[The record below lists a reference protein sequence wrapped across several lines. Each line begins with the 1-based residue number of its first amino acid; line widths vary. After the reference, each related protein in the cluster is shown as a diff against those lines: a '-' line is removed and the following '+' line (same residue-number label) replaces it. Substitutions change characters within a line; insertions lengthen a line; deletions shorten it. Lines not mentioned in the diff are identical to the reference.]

1 MNKQFLSILGMCLLG
16 FSAQAQWVSHPIGF
30 ASSELVPLYLD
41 AVDANSAWA
50 VGSSAF
56 STAYEPPTAAH
67 STDGGLTWMV
77 ASLPVKAS
85 TIEDVTSLAAISA
98 TTAWVTTVEYN
109 GVGGHLLQ
117 TTDGGQSWLP
127 QGGTTTF
134 ADADSYPQFIRFFSV
149 TSGVAVGEK
158 IPGTSSFETYITT
171 NAGQTW
177 TPVANLPATLANEN
191 VVVLPPAVLG
201 SNIWFA
207 TSQGRVFHSA
217 DMGQTW
223 TVATVAANLLDPTAL
238 AFRDAQ
244 NGLLTVIDESGTNH
258 ELFRTTDGGATW
270 APLSYTGPLH
280 GFALSPVPGTSQ
292 FVSTGADIGNGDQ
305 GSSVSRDN
313 GQTWVSLENTV
324 DHLAVEFLSPQVG
337 WSTGIQASGTQLSS
351 VGNRFTGNAL
361 ATRTDAA
368 LQAGL
373 TVSPNP
379 AMGGRFTL
387 QTARA
392 TGIAATVRVLDTTGR
407 LVQQHA
413 WNTAAPLALDLAQA
427 PAGLYVL
434 EVQGSSGTARQK
446 VVVQ

>member
-16 FSAQAQWVSHPIGF
+16 FSAQAQWVSHPIPF
-30 ASSELVPLYLD
+30 ASSELTPFYLD
-41 AVDANSAWA
+41 AVDANAAWSI
-50 VGSSAF
+50 GSSIF
-56 STAYEPPTAAH
+56 SNAYEAPTAART
-67 STDGGLTWMV
+67 TDGGLTWTV
-77 ASLPVKAS
+77 TSLPVKAS
-85 TIEDVTSLAAISA
+85 AIEDVTSLAAISA

-117 TTDGGQSWLP
+117 TTDGGQNWIDK
-127 QGGTTTF
+127 GGAATF
-134 ADADSYPQFIRFFSV
+134 TDASSYPDFVRFFSA
-149 TSGVAVGEK
+149 TNGVAVGE
-158 IPGTSSFETYITT
+158 PLGTGSFETYITT

-177 TPVANLPATLANEN
+177 TPVANLPATLSNEN
-191 VVVLPPAVLG
+191 VVGLPPAVLG

-207 TSQGRVFHSA
+207 TTKGRVFHSA

-244 NGLLTVIDESGTNH
+244 NGLLTVFDDSGTNH
-258 ELFRTTDGGATW
+258 QLFSTADGGATW
-270 APLSYTGPLH
+270 MPVSYTGPLH
-280 GFALSPVPGTSQ
+280 GLALSVVPGTNQ
-292 FVSTGADIGNGDQ
+292 YVSAGADIGNGDQ

-324 DHLAVEFLSPQVG
+324 DHLTVEFQSPQVG
-337 WSTGIQASGTQLSS
+337 WSTGVQVAGTQLNS
-351 VGNRFTGNAL
+351 VGFRFTGNAL

-368 LQAGL
+368 LQASL

-379 AMGGRFTL
+379 ATGGRFTL
-387 QTARA
+387 QAARA
-392 TGIAATVRVLDTTGR
+392 TGLAATVRVLDATGR